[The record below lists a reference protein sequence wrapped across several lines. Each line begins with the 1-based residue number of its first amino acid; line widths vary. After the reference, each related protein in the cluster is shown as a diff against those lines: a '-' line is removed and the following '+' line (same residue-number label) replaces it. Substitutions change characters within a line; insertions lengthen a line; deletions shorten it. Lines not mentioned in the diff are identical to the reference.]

1 MKCEMRGA
9 GYDIICKACVEV
21 EARYSGETGRNC
33 FIRGREHLKGY
44 KEKKEGNVL
53 WEHDKEFHGGEGKT
67 KYEMKVGR
75 VYGKDNTRRKINEAG
90 RIEGNE
96 GIVMNGRGEYRQSCL
111 PRMAVHRNTLD

>member
-1 MKCEMRGA
+1 LKCEMRGA

-21 EARYSGETGRNC
+21 EARYAGETGRNC
-33 FIRGREHLKGY
+33 YIRGREHLKGY

-90 RIEGNE
+90 RIEGND

-111 PRMAVHRNTLD
+111 PRMAIHKNTLD